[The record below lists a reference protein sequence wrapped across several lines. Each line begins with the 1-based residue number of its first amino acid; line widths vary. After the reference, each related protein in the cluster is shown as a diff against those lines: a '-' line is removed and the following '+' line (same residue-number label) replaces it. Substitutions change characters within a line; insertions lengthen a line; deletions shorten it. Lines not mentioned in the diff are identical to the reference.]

1 MAGNAGAVGV
11 VGATGTAGR
20 LGVAGCLAAATAL
33 LVAGCS
39 SSGGSSSGSASGSGT
54 PSTFAAALAEIPSTG
69 WDGAYF
75 EFGDVADVTQ
85 LNNASSGKSALST
98 YTTVGESQLFASAP
112 AVQGELGFNPLTV
125 TSAVT
130 VGDQLPQTATVLF
143 GSFNASTVGTKL
155 AALGFK
161 QHGSADGG
169 TLWELGTGQ
178 SGANNPTETATIN
191 VLDVSADRIVLGD
204 SAADVEAV
212 AASGGKSLATDATLA
227 AVASCLGS
235 AKGGLIGSEP
245 VGDAKSPTYV
255 GIGLLADSPG
265 DASEELCV
273 TASSSSQA
281 SSIEANWKQ
290 QIEHGTSASL
300 KEPWSKLFTDP
311 QATTV
316 GSTPI
321 VVRLTAGRAPGAR
334 IGTLVEAYEEP
345 YTDFSDLTDQSA
357 S

>member
-1 MAGNAGAVGV
+1 MAGNAGAVGSI
-11 VGATGTAGR
+11 GTASR

-39 SSGGSSSGSASGSGT
+39 SSGGSGSGSASGSGA

-75 EFGDVADVTQ
+75 EFGDVADVAQ
-85 LNNASSGKSALST
+85 LNNASSGKSALQAYSMI
-98 YTTVGESQLFASAP
+98 GESPLFASGP
-112 AVQGELGFNPLTV
+112 ATEGALGFNPATV
-125 TSAVT
+125 SAAVT
-130 VGDQLPQTATVLF
+130 VGDQTPQSAVAFF
-143 GSFNASTVGTKL
+143 GSFNPSTVGTKL
-155 AALGFK
+155 TALGFK

-169 TLWELGTGQ
+169 TLWELGADL
-178 SGANNPTETATIN
+178 SGAKNPTDDPTLNA
-191 VLDVSADRIVLGD
+191 LDVSADRIVLGD

-212 AASGGKSLATDATLA
+212 AASGGKSLATNATLA

-255 GIGLLADSPG
+255 GIGLLAGSPG

-290 QIEHGTSASL
+290 QIEHGKSVSL
-300 KEPWSKLFTDP
+300 NEPWSKLFTDP
-311 QATTV
+311 QAATLS
-316 GSTPI
+316 STPI
-321 VVRLTAGRAPGAR
+321 VVRLTAGQAPGAPV
-334 IGTLVEAYEEP
+334 GALLGDYERP
-345 YTDFSDLTDQSA
+345 YVDFSDLIDQSA